1 MRTSF
6 LLFVC
11 FLSVFAASSQTEKE
25 LSSLSFDAIRD
36 TIHAYRFTAS
46 EKSLTAGKAY
56 VLKAQKEGDKENEWL
71 GMESIALHY
80 VRSRDYKSAH
90 DQALKTLAFARSHK
104 LRKLELR
111 ALVFLGDLQI
121 LVTSAKEQ
129 LAYYNEL
136 LELAEAYGIDE
147 YREAAFNKIATIMDI
162 SGDTK
167 KALAIRKRTLAYYKD
182 KPLDSTFTQKDK
194 NNVVMYS
201 YSSLGGTYM
210 LAKQLDSAKIIAS
223 RVKGFLSKEID
234 SCNAAYLYLLEAEIA
249 FKENNFKLAKE
260 KFIKGYGVCP
270 SEYDIIALNKAYNLG
285 KVELGAKNHEEAKRI
300 LQQGLDDYQVT
311 AAEEGFMS
319 DYYEQLAEAY
329 KHTGDFEQASYFFEK
344 HLTTQEEYTKLKDNA
359 KEVIL
364 KDEREAFKKEFD
376 ALKVQKEQ
384 SQVYLNYLFLG
395 ASVIILILLFFLLK
409 FYRNKRQN
417 EAKFEALL
425 AKIKAAKSP
434 EEIIDTKD
442 QELEEKETTDVPEET
457 KQQILAGLK
466 KLEEKKY
473 FLQQDCNSYNVAK
486 KIGTNTTYL
495 SKVINSHF
503 GKNFNTYINDLRI
516 NYAIVR
522 IKNDVLFRSYSI
534 QSIAEEIGYKS
545 ADSFTKYF
553 KKDTGLNPSFYIKNI
568 KNVV

>member
-1 MRTSF
+1 
-6 LLFVC
+6 
-11 FLSVFAASSQTEKE
+11 
-25 LSSLSFDAIRD
+25 
-36 TIHAYRFTAS
+36 
-46 EKSLTAGKAY
+46 
-56 VLKAQKEGDKENEWL
+56 
-71 GMESIALHY
+71 
-80 VRSRDYKSAH
+80 
-90 DQALKTLAFARSHK
+90 
-104 LRKLELR
+104 
-111 ALVFLGDLQI
+111 
-121 LVTSAKEQ
+121 
-129 LAYYNEL
+129 
-136 LELAEAYGIDE
+136 
-147 YREAAFNKIATIMDI
+147 
-162 SGDTK
+162 
-167 KALAIRKRTLAYYKD
+167 
-182 KPLDSTFTQKDK
+182 
-194 NNVVMYS
+194 
-201 YSSLGGTYM
+201 
-210 LAKQLDSAKIIAS
+210 
-223 RVKGFLSKEID
+223 
-234 SCNAAYLYLLEAEIA
+234 
-249 FKENNFKLAKE
+249 
-260 KFIKGYGVCP
+260 
-270 SEYDIIALNKAYNLG
+270 
-285 KVELGAKNHEEAKRI
+285 
-300 LQQGLDDYQVT
+300 
-311 AAEEGFMS
+311 MS